1 MAINLRPFQDYD
13 EHDVLNLFGWSGSV
27 PVSKGTIV
35 TIQGGWKNTDEVER
49 LGSPGASY
57 TNTVSERYGVKAR
70 ITACTAST
78 TPLGMTLYDVKET
91 DENGEK
97 LIFNPRK
104 AAEME
109 VALSG
114 QAVPVLT
121 RGVVLYSGTVL
132 AAETP
137 VANTALYS
145 DANGELST
153 GTAAGGSVGTALGP
167 KDDNSHVLV
176 RLAL

>member
-1 MAINLRPFQDYD
+1 MAIELRPFQDYD
-13 EHDVLNLFGWSGSV
+13 EHDVLNLFGWSGAV
-27 PVSKGTIV
+27 PVNKGTIV
-35 TIQGGWKNTDEVER
+35 QIQGGWKNTDEIER

-70 ITACTAST
+70 ITACDATS
-78 TPLGMTLYDVKET
+78 TPLGMMLYDVKET

-104 AAEME
+104 AMEME

-132 AAETP
+132 ATETP
-137 VANTALYS
+137 VASTALYS
-145 DANGELST
+145 DANGELTT
-153 GTAAGGSVGTALGP
+153 GNGGGGSVGRALGP